1 MNKKE
6 ILIEQLIQIGLYKD
20 KKGRHLYELSL
31 QELEKLREQLTIQT
45 N

>member
-6 ILIEQLIQIGLYKD
+6 ILIDKLIQLGLYKD

-31 QELEKLREQLTIQT
+31 QELEQLRETLTIQT